1 MRKGNITIEDLA
13 GMVKKGFDGTDKKM
27 DKGFKEVEKGF
38 KEVNVRLDKIE
49 NFILKQH
56 SQKIEF
62 LEKRILRL
70 EEALAIK

>member
-1 MRKGNITIEDLA
+1 MRKKNITIENLA
-13 GMVKKGFDGTDKKM
+13 GMVKRGFDGTDKKI
-27 DKGFKEVEKGF
+27 EKGF
-38 KEVNVRLDKIE
+38 KEVNIRLDRIE

-56 SQKIEF
+56 SQKIES

>member
-1 MRKGNITIEDLA
+1 MRKKNITIENLA
-13 GMVKKGFDGTDKKM
+13 GMVKRGFDGTDKKI
-27 DKGFKEVEKGF
+27 ERGF
-38 KEVNVRLDKIE
+38 KEVNTCLDRIE

-62 LEKRILRL
+62 LEKRINRL

>member
-1 MRKGNITIEDLA
+1 MKKKNLTIEDSTR
-13 GMVKKGFDGTDKKM
+13 MVKKGFDGTDKRFDGT
-27 DKGFKEVEKGF
+27 DK
-38 KEVNVRLDKIE
+38 RLDKIDARLDRIE

-62 LEKRILRL
+62 LEKRINRL

>member
-1 MRKGNITIEDLA
+1 MRKKIITIENLA
-13 GMVKKGFDGTDKKM
+13 GMVKRGFDGTDKKIER
-27 DKGFKEVEKGF
+27 GFKK
-38 KEVNVRLDKIE
+38 VNTRLDRIE

-62 LEKRILRL
+62 LEKRINRL

>member
-1 MRKGNITIEDLA
+1 MRKKNITIEDLA
-13 GMVKKGFDGTDKKM
+13 RMVKRGFDGTDKKI
-27 DKGFKEVEKGF
+27 EKGF
-38 KEVNVRLDKIE
+38 KEVNIRLDRIE

-62 LEKRILRL
+62 LEKRIHRL

>member
-1 MRKGNITIEDLA
+1 MKIKRITIEDLA
-13 GMVKKGFDGTDKKM
+13 GMVKKGFDGTDKKFDGT
-27 DKGFKEVEKGF
+27 DKKIEKGF
-38 KEVNVRLDKIE
+38 KEVNIRLDRIE

-62 LEKRILRL
+62 LEKRIHRL

>member
-1 MRKGNITIEDLA
+1 MKTKRITIENLA
-13 GMVKKGFDGTDKKM
+13 GMVKKGFDGTDKKI
-27 DKGFKEVEKGF
+27 EKGF
-38 KEVNVRLDKIE
+38 KEVNIRLDRIE

-62 LEKRILRL
+62 LEKRIHRL

>member
-1 MRKGNITIEDLA
+1 MRKKIITIENLA
-13 GMVKKGFDGTDKKM
+13 GMVKRGFDGTDKKI
-27 DKGFKEVEKGF
+27 ERGF
-38 KEVNVRLDKIE
+38 KEVNTRLDRIE

-62 LEKRILRL
+62 LEKRINRL

>member
-1 MRKGNITIEDLA
+1 MRKKNITIENLA
-13 GMVKKGFDGTDKKM
+13 GMVKRGFDGTDKKI
-27 DKGFKEVEKGF
+27 ERGF
-38 KEVNVRLDKIE
+38 KEVNTRLDRIE

-62 LEKRILRL
+62 LEKRISRL

>member
-1 MRKGNITIEDLA
+1 MRKKNITIENLA
-13 GMVKKGFDGTDKKM
+13 GMVKRGFDGTDKKIER
-27 DKGFKEVEKGF
+27 GFKK
-38 KEVNVRLDKIE
+38 VNTRLDRIE

-62 LEKRILRL
+62 LEKRINRL

>member
-1 MRKGNITIEDLA
+1 MKKGNIAIEDLA
-13 GMVKKGFDGTDKKM
+13 RMVKRGFDGTDKKI
-27 DKGFKEVEKGF
+27 EKGF
-38 KEVNVRLDKIE
+38 KEVNIRLDRIE

-70 EEALAIK
+70 EEALAVK

>member
-1 MRKGNITIEDLA
+1 MKTRRITIEDLA
-13 GMVKKGFDGTDKKM
+13 RMVKKGFDGTDKKI
-27 DKGFKEVEKGF
+27 EKGF
-38 KEVNVRLDKIE
+38 KEVNMRLDRIE

-62 LEKRILRL
+62 LEKRINRL

>member
-1 MRKGNITIEDLA
+1 MRKKNITIEDLA
-13 GMVKKGFDGTDKKM
+13 KMAKRGFDGTDKKI
-27 DKGFKEVEKGF
+27 EKGF
-38 KEVNVRLDKIE
+38 KEVNIRLDRIE

-62 LEKRILRL
+62 LEKRIHRL

>member
-1 MRKGNITIEDLA
+1 MKYKKITIEDLA
-13 GMVKKGFDGTDKKM
+13 RMVKKGFDGTDKKI
-27 DKGFKEVEKGF
+27 EKGF
-38 KEVNVRLDKIE
+38 KEVNICLNRIE

-62 LEKRILRL
+62 LEKRINRL

>member
-1 MRKGNITIEDLA
+1 MRKKNITIEDLA
-13 GMVKKGFDGTDKKM
+13 RMVKTGFDGTDKKI
-27 DKGFKEVEKGF
+27 EKGF
-38 KEVNVRLDKIE
+38 KEINSSLDRIE

-62 LEKRILRL
+62 LEKRIHRL

>member
-1 MRKGNITIEDLA
+1 MRKKIITIENLA
-13 GMVKKGFDGTDKKM
+13 GMVKRGFDGTDKKIER
-27 DKGFKEVEKGF
+27 GFKK
-38 KEVNVRLDKIE
+38 VNTRLDRIE

-62 LEKRILRL
+62 LEKRISRL